1 LIRSAEQQVSDET
14 IEELQVP
21 TKINP
26 NIDELPKLS
35 ATYVRTRWPYLKR
48 KVRQAGCVSITRYG
62 KVQVVMVS
70 AALYREMVALAEEV
84 HKHRR

>member
-1 LIRSAEQQVSDET
+1 M
-14 IEELQVP
+14 P

-26 NIDELPKLS
+26 DVDELPKRS
-35 ATYVRTRWPYLKR
+35 ATYVRTRWAYLKR

-70 AALYREMVALAEEV
+70 AAVYREMVALAEEARN
-84 HKHRR
+84 HLP